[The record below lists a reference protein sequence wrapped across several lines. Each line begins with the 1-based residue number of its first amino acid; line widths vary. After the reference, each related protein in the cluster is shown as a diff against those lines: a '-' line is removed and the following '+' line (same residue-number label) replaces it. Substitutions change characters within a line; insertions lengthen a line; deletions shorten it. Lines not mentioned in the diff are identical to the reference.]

1 MQSYDQKLFTTIF
14 LAVAGIVIVAVIL
27 FKFGLPFE
35 LIPAQDEVAATS
47 DENLPNRSYSP
58 IPSIGASPDYGADF
72 KTYTSQVGFSFKYPP
87 HFKVLDLLSH
97 VVLKPVDEESSSR
110 QIVISVGINDENMT
124 AEEWFLS
131 PDSGY
136 LQSKDRYGDY
146 YKTTIDGQDAV
157 YIKGGMWTVVNT
169 PDGKMRLSIAT
180 TEAGWDLFSEMG
192 IVIESLA
199 FGR

>member
-1 MQSYDQKLFTTIF
+1 M
-14 LAVAGIVIVAVIL
+14 
-27 FKFGLPFE
+27 
-35 LIPAQDEVAATS
+35 
-47 DENLPNRSYSP
+47 
-58 IPSIGASPDYGADF
+58 
-72 KTYTSQVGFSFKYPP
+72 
-87 HFKVLDLLSH
+87 LDLLSH